1 MPSSQL
7 RGEVGNIIEKAKNRI
22 WMTVSAIDDCGIKFI
37 TQLRVRGVN
46 VKLLVSQR
54 VSWDV
59 IQRLPVDVRLV
70 KDVLLRESV
79 HIIDDG
85 AFTGDLELTCK
96 SLSGSVLRLKPI
108 PLDRGLELFQSIWE
122 RSSTVYT
129 SEFKHLRLS
138 WREILYFTMWYL
150 GIKLEPVA
158 SRVANILR
166 EYAFKLRIKL
176 IKLMRGSSYPFTLLE
191 PEIQELLRK
200 RGLVETTPI
209 QILTIPKILSG
220 ENVLVIAPT
229 GSGKTESVA
238 LPVLSLLAR
247 EKKEKGKR
255 RETLRGVKVLYIAP
269 MRALSKNVTER
280 LRGYAREVFGIV
292 YGDPVR
298 EWHSDVDWKVRKGIC
313 ETPPLILVTTPE
325 SLESILDLHCSSILR
340 NVRYVIVDEIHEL
353 IGSKRGEQVLALIER
368 IKSLFGISRIQRMYL
383 SATIPKPSEI
393 ARLLEG
399 SDGHVRVVEDP
410 SVRELSVELRFAI
423 DAERMLAQE
432 LSEALGQSRGY
443 IVFVNSRAMAELLHH
458 QLTTHGVGDIAVY
471 HSSLSK
477 AQRRRLE
484 EAFNRGV
491 LRGLVATRAL
501 ELGVDISGV
510 DSVAIIGSPRLPEYL
525 IQRLGRSS
533 HQPGRTSSGSL
544 IAIDEVD
551 LLEMLALVNLASRR
565 RLAGVTTNMPSRDVI
580 AREVLA
586 EALRADRINGH
597 VELGYLVDVFRKA
610 FPSKG
615 VEIKSMV
622 EETVNHLVGK
632 DMLAANDSVLR
643 LGRGFKSIWPSKD
656 RGKFVTFIPPKSEV
670 KVVDSNGSAIGVI
683 DAVNL
688 LFLRSGRNIRLGGR
702 VWSVKRVGK
711 WKIVVDMASTD
722 EFSIPVWK
730 GGGVMSPQFIA
741 IEAYRLLGRLR
752 DVIGDGGQVELGNVR
767 VRIHQNAGDAL
778 EKLADTT
785 SKPLPSPRLMIVDML
800 TAKALRVKPSKL
812 RKQKVL
818 PHDIVA
824 TVILYPLGGLIANTI
839 ASTLWTE
846 VMKGNVI
853 YSIPKPLGLLIVHK
867 PNFNVIEWL
876 LDLNEDR
883 IVEAASKSPYVYLAA
898 AEMARSLGYRRIPGK
913 LAEEKLLYEEALKQ
927 ALNRF
932 YDVGGTLRLVSWL
945 KAGCIKIVER
955 KVLEAEGVHDL
966 TRIVFGDILGYT

>member
-7 RGEVGNIIEKAKNRI
+7 EGEVGNIIEKAKNHI

-37 TQLRVRGVN
+37 TQLRARGVN

-70 KDVLLRESV
+70 KDMLLRESV

-129 SEFKHLRLS
+129 SEFDHLRLS
-138 WREILYFTMWYL
+138 WREALHFTMWYL

-166 EYAFKLRIKL
+166 EHAFKLRIKL

-200 RGLVETTPI
+200 RGLEEPTPI

-247 EKKEKGKR
+247 EKKKR

-298 EWHSDVDWKVRKGIC
+298 EWHSDVDRKVRKGIC

-353 IGSKRGEQVLALIER
+353 IGSKRGEQVLVLIER

-383 SATIPKPSEI
+383 SATIPKPGEI

-399 SDGHVRVVEDP
+399 SDEPVRVVEDP

-458 QLTTHGVGDIAVY
+458 QLITYGMRDIAVY

-477 AQRRRLE
+477 AQRQRLE

-510 DSVAIIGSPRLPEYL
+510 DNVAIIGSPRLPEYL

-533 HQPGRTSSGSL
+533 HQPGRASSGSL
-544 IAIDEVD
+544 ITIDEVD

-565 RLAGVTTNMPSRDVI
+565 KLAGVTTNMPSRDVI

-586 EALRADRINGH
+586 ETLRANRSNGNID
-597 VELGYLVDVFRKA
+597 LNYLVNVFRKA

-615 VEIKSMV
+615 DEIKSVV
-622 EETVNHLVGK
+622 EHIVSHLVGNGILTA
-632 DMLAANDSVLR
+632 DNSVLR
-643 LGRGFKSIWPSKD
+643 LGGIFEIIWPSKD

-670 KVVDSNGSAIGVI
+670 KVVDNNGNAIGVI

-688 LFLRSGRNIRLGGR
+688 LFLRQGRNIRLGGR
-702 VWSVKRVGK
+702 VWSVKKVSKR
-711 WKIVVDMASTD
+711 KIVVDTASTD

-730 GGGVMSPQFIA
+730 GGGVISPQFIA

-752 DVIGDGGQVELGNVR
+752 DVIGDGGQVKLGNVK
-767 VRIHQNAGDAL
+767 VRIHQNARDTLG
-778 EKLADTT
+778 KLVTTT

-812 RKQKVL
+812 RKQKML

-824 TVILYPLGGLIANTI
+824 TIILYPLGGLIANTI

-846 VMKGNVI
+846 VTKGNVI

-876 LDLNEDR
+876 LNLNEGK
-883 IVEAASKSPYVYLAA
+883 IVEAASKSPYVYLIAT
-898 AEMARSLGYRRIPGK
+898 EMARSLGYRRIPGK

-932 YDVGGTLRLVSWL
+932 YDVGGTLRLVNWL

-966 TRIVFGDILGYT
+966 TRIVFGDVLGYT

>member
-1 MPSSQL
+1 MPNSQL
-7 RGEVGNIIEKAKNRI
+7 KGEVGNIIEKAKNHI

-37 TQLRVRGVN
+37 TQLRARGVN

-59 IQRLPVDVRLV
+59 IQSLPVDVRLV
-70 KDVLLRESV
+70 KDMLLRESV

-129 SEFKHLRLS
+129 SEFDHLRLS
-138 WREILYFTMWYL
+138 WREALHFTMWYL

-166 EYAFKLRIKL
+166 EHAFKLRIKL

-200 RGLVETTPI
+200 RGLEEPTPI

-247 EKKEKGKR
+247 EKKKR

-353 IGSKRGEQVLALIER
+353 IGSKRGEQVLVLIER

-383 SATIPKPSEI
+383 SATIPKPGEI

-399 SDGHVRVVEDP
+399 SDEPVRVVEDP

-458 QLTTHGVGDIAVY
+458 QLITYGMRDIAVY

-477 AQRRRLE
+477 AQRQRLE

-510 DSVAIIGSPRLPEYL
+510 DNVAIIGSPRLPEYL

-533 HQPGRTSSGSL
+533 HQPGRASSGSL
-544 IAIDEVD
+544 ITIDEVD

-565 RLAGVTTNMPSRDVI
+565 KLAGVTTNMPSRDVI

-586 EALRADRINGH
+586 ETLRANRSNGNID
-597 VELGYLVDVFRKA
+597 LNYLVNVFRKA

-615 VEIKSMV
+615 DEIKSVV
-622 EETVNHLVGK
+622 EHIVSHLVGNGILTA
-632 DMLAANDSVLR
+632 DNSVLR
-643 LGRGFKSIWPSKD
+643 LGGIFEIIWPSKD

-670 KVVDSNGSAIGVI
+670 KVVDNNGNAIGVI

-688 LFLRSGRNIRLGGR
+688 LFLRQGRNIRLGGR
-702 VWSVKRVGK
+702 VWSVKKVSKR
-711 WKIVVDMASTD
+711 KIVVDTASTD

-730 GGGVMSPQFIA
+730 GGGVISPQFIA

-752 DVIGDGGQVELGNVR
+752 DVIGDGGQVKLGNVK
-767 VRIHQNAGDAL
+767 VRIHQNARDTLG
-778 EKLADTT
+778 KLVTTT

-812 RKQKVL
+812 RKQKML

-824 TVILYPLGGLIANTI
+824 TIILYPLGGLIANTI

-846 VMKGNVI
+846 VTKGNVI

-876 LDLNEDR
+876 LNLNEGK
-883 IVEAASKSPYVYLAA
+883 IVEAASKSPYVYLIAT
-898 AEMARSLGYRRIPGK
+898 EMARSLGYRRIPGK

-932 YDVGGTLRLVSWL
+932 YDVGGTLRLVNWL

-966 TRIVFGDILGYT
+966 TRIVFGDVLGYT

>member
-7 RGEVGNIIEKAKNRI
+7 EGEVGNIIEKAKNHI

-37 TQLRVRGVN
+37 TQLRARGVN

-59 IQRLPVDVRLV
+59 IQSLPVDVRLV
-70 KDVLLRESV
+70 KDMLLRESV

-129 SEFKHLRLS
+129 SEFDHLRLS
-138 WREILYFTMWYL
+138 WREALHFTMWYL

-166 EYAFKLRIKL
+166 EHAFKLRIKL

-200 RGLVETTPI
+200 RGLEEPTPI

-247 EKKEKGKR
+247 EKKKR

-298 EWHSDVDWKVRKGIC
+298 EWHSDVDRKVRKGIC

-353 IGSKRGEQVLALIER
+353 IGSKRGEQVLVLIER

-383 SATIPKPSEI
+383 SATIPKPGEI

-399 SDGHVRVVEDP
+399 SDEPVRVVEDP

-458 QLTTHGVGDIAVY
+458 QLITYGMRDIAVY

-477 AQRRRLE
+477 AQRQRLE

-510 DSVAIIGSPRLPEYL
+510 DNVAIIGSPRLPEYL

-533 HQPGRTSSGSL
+533 HQPGRASSGSL
-544 IAIDEVD
+544 ITIDEVD

-565 RLAGVTTNMPSRDVI
+565 KLAGVTTNMPSRDVI

-586 EALRADRINGH
+586 ETLRANRSNGNID
-597 VELGYLVDVFRKA
+597 LNYLVNVFRKA

-615 VEIKSMV
+615 DEIKSVV
-622 EETVNHLVGK
+622 EHIVSHLVGNGILTA
-632 DMLAANDSVLR
+632 DNSVLR
-643 LGRGFKSIWPSKD
+643 LGGIFEIIWPSKD

-670 KVVDSNGSAIGVI
+670 KVVDNNGNAIGVI

-688 LFLRSGRNIRLGGR
+688 LFLRQGRNIRLGGR
-702 VWSVKRVGK
+702 VWSVKKVSKR
-711 WKIVVDMASTD
+711 KIVVDTASTD

-730 GGGVMSPQFIA
+730 GGGVISPQFIA

-752 DVIGDGGQVELGNVR
+752 DVIGDGGQVKLGNVK
-767 VRIHQNAGDAL
+767 VRIHQNARDTLG
-778 EKLADTT
+778 KLVTTT

-812 RKQKVL
+812 RKQKML

-824 TVILYPLGGLIANTI
+824 TIILYPLGGLIANTI

-846 VMKGNVI
+846 VTKGNVI

-876 LDLNEDR
+876 LNLNEGK
-883 IVEAASKSPYVYLAA
+883 IVEAASKSPYVYLIAT
-898 AEMARSLGYRRIPGK
+898 EMARSLGYRRIPGK

-932 YDVGGTLRLVSWL
+932 YDVGGTLRLVNWL

-966 TRIVFGDILGYT
+966 TRIVFGDVLGYT

>member
-1 MPSSQL
+1 MPNSQL
-7 RGEVGNIIEKAKNRI
+7 KGEVGNIIEKAKNHI

-37 TQLRVRGVN
+37 TQLRARGVN

-70 KDVLLRESV
+70 KDMLLRESV

-129 SEFKHLRLS
+129 SEFDHLRLS
-138 WREILYFTMWYL
+138 WREALHFTMWYL

-166 EYAFKLRIKL
+166 EHAFKLRIKL

-200 RGLVETTPI
+200 RGLEEPTPI

-247 EKKEKGKR
+247 EKKKR

-353 IGSKRGEQVLALIER
+353 IGSKRGEQVLVLIER

-383 SATIPKPSEI
+383 SATIPKPGEI

-399 SDGHVRVVEDP
+399 SDEPVRVVEDP

-458 QLTTHGVGDIAVY
+458 QLITYGMRDIAVY

-477 AQRRRLE
+477 AQRQRLE

-510 DSVAIIGSPRLPEYL
+510 DNVAIIGSPRLPEYL

-533 HQPGRTSSGSL
+533 HQPGRASSGSL
-544 IAIDEVD
+544 ITIDEVD

-565 RLAGVTTNMPSRDVI
+565 KLAGVTTNMPSRDVI

-586 EALRADRINGH
+586 ETLRANRSNGNID
-597 VELGYLVDVFRKA
+597 LNYLVNVFRKA

-615 VEIKSMV
+615 DEIKSVV
-622 EETVNHLVGK
+622 EHIVSHLVGNGILTA
-632 DMLAANDSVLR
+632 DNSVLR
-643 LGRGFKSIWPSKD
+643 LGGIFEIIWPSKD

-670 KVVDSNGSAIGVI
+670 KVVDNNGNAIGVI

-688 LFLRSGRNIRLGGR
+688 LFLRQGRNIRLGGR
-702 VWSVKRVGK
+702 VWSVKKVSKR
-711 WKIVVDMASTD
+711 KIVVDTASTD

-730 GGGVMSPQFIA
+730 GGGVISPQFIA

-752 DVIGDGGQVELGNVR
+752 DVIGDGGQVKLGNVK
-767 VRIHQNAGDAL
+767 VRIHQNARDTLG
-778 EKLADTT
+778 KLVTTT

-812 RKQKVL
+812 RKQKML

-824 TVILYPLGGLIANTI
+824 TIILYPLGGLIANTI

-846 VMKGNVI
+846 VTKGNVI

-876 LDLNEDR
+876 LNLNEGK
-883 IVEAASKSPYVYLAA
+883 IVEAASKSPYVYLIAT
-898 AEMARSLGYRRIPGK
+898 EMARSLGYRRIPGK

-932 YDVGGTLRLVSWL
+932 YDVGGTLRLVNWL

-966 TRIVFGDILGYT
+966 TRIVFGDVLGYT

>member
-7 RGEVGNIIEKAKNRI
+7 RGEVGNIIGKAKNHVWI
-22 WMTVSAIDDCGIKFI
+22 TVSAIDDCGIKFI

-46 VKLLVSQR
+46 VKLLVSKR

-70 KDVLLRESV
+70 EDVLLRESV

-85 AFTGDLELTCK
+85 AFTGDLELTCR
-96 SLSGSVLRLKPI
+96 SLSGNVLRLKPI

-129 SEFKHLRLS
+129 SEFNRLRLS
-138 WREILYFTMWYL
+138 WREILYFIMWYL
-150 GIKLEPVA
+150 GVKLEPVA
-158 SRVANILR
+158 SRVANVLR

-176 IKLMRGSSYPFTLLE
+176 IKLTRGGSYPFTLLE
-191 PEIQELLRK
+191 PEIQELVRR
-200 RGLVETTPI
+200 RGLVEPTPI

-247 EKKEKGKR
+247 EKKMR
-255 RETLRGVKVLYIAP
+255 RGTLRGVKVLYIAP

-298 EWHSDVDWKVRKGIC
+298 EWHSDVDRKVRKGIC

-340 NVRYVIVDEIHEL
+340 NARYVIVDEIHEL
-353 IGSKRGEQVLALIER
+353 IGSKRGEQVLVLIER
-368 IKSLFGISRIQRMYL
+368 VKSLFGISRVQRMYL
-383 SATIPKPSEI
+383 SATIPKPSEV

-399 SDGHVRVVEDP
+399 SDGPVRVVEDP

-432 LSEALGQSRGY
+432 LSEALGQSGGY

-484 EAFNRGV
+484 EAFNKRV

-510 DSVAIIGSPRLPEYL
+510 DNVAIVGSPRLPEYL

-565 RLAGVTTNMPSRDVI
+565 KLAGVTINMPSRDVI

-586 EALRADRINGH
+586 EALRSNRSNGH

-610 FPSKG
+610 FPSRG
-615 VEIKSMV
+615 DEIESVV
-622 EETVNHLVGK
+622 EEIVNHLVGK
-632 DMLAANDSVLR
+632 GMLAADDSVLR
-643 LGRGFKSIWPSKD
+643 LGGGFESIWPSKD

-670 KVVDSNGSAIGVI
+670 KVVDSNGSVIGVI

-688 LFLRSGRNIRLGGR
+688 LFFRPGSNIRLGGR

-711 WKIVVDMASTD
+711 RKIVVDMASTD

-752 DVIGDGGQVELGNVR
+752 DVMGDGGQVKLGNVR
-767 VRIHQNAGDAL
+767 VRIHQNARDTL
-778 EKLADTT
+778 EKLAATA

-800 TAKALRVKPSKL
+800 TDKALRVKPSKL
-812 RKQKVL
+812 RKQKML

-846 VMKGNVI
+846 VTKGNVF
-853 YSIPKPLGLLIVHK
+853 YSIPKPLGLLVVHK

-883 IVEAASKSPYVYLAA
+883 IVEAASKSPYVYLIAT
-898 AEMARSLGYRRIPGK
+898 EIARSLGYRRIPGK

-927 ALNRF
+927 TPNRF